1 LGQSFLEKT
10 SQKRKEDVLINIFL
24 LPHGSMCLKRT
35 LKSRNILAKC
45 SKQDKKKIFTKFRP
59 EMEIKFAR
67 KVLRKNIGVMADR

>member
-1 LGQSFLEKT
+1 
-10 SQKRKEDVLINIFL
+10 
-24 LPHGSMCLKRT
+24 MCLKRT

-67 KVLRKNIGVMADR
+67 KVLRKILELWQTGDNEGGIERERN